1 MSNQWARLGVM
12 RILLTNDDGIDGP
25 GLHALARAL
34 KTCGHEVVIAAPNRD
49 YSGYGAALGPL
60 HVTGQVLFEDRKI
73 EDLLHVEAYA
83 VDGPPGLCAFAAVLG
98 GFGGGFDL
106 VVSGINAGQNQGRAV
121 IFSGTV
127 GAALASVQFGVPAM
141 AVSIAKLPDDV
152 WHWDT
157 AAVCA
162 ASLVDTVVEIGPVAV
177 LNVNVPNV
185 RPYDLRGMKVAPL
198 AIGGKVQTAMVEKEP
213 GALELSF
220 ERFEPTPGTD
230 VALLREG
237 YVTLTLI
244 EVARDLQG
252 ESLDRIV
259 AQLAVDELAG

>member
-1 MSNQWARLGVM
+1 M
-12 RILLTNDDGIDGP
+12 RILLTNDDGIDAP
-25 GLHALARAL
+25 GLHSLARAL
-34 KTCGHEVVIAAPNRD
+34 RTCGHEIVIAAPARD
-49 YSGYGAALGPL
+49 YSGFGAALGPL
-60 HVTGQVLFEDRKI
+60 HLTRQVLFEDRKI

-98 GFGGGFDL
+98 GFGGSFDV

-141 AVSIAKLPDDV
+141 AVSLAHRPDDV

-162 ASLVDTVVEIGPVAV
+162 ASLVDSVYEMGPVAV

-198 AIGGKVQTAMVEKEP
+198 ALGGLVQTAMVEKEP
-213 GALELSF
+213 GTLEMNF

-230 VALLREG
+230 VAVLREG
-237 YVTLTLI
+237 YVSLTLI

-252 ESLDRIV
+252 EALDNIV
-259 AQLAVDELAG
+259 AQLTREELAG

>member
-1 MSNQWARLGVM
+1 M
-12 RILLTNDDGIDGP
+12 RILLTNDDGIDAP
-25 GLHALARAL
+25 GLHALAKAL
-34 KTCGHEVVIAAPNRD
+34 KTCGHDVVIAAPNRD

-83 VDGPPGLCAFAAVLG
+83 VDGPPGLCAFAGVLG
-98 GFGGGFDL
+98 GFGGGFDV

-127 GAALASVQFGVPAM
+127 GAALAACQFGVAAM
-141 AVSIAKLPDDV
+141 AISLQHRPDDI
-152 WHWDT
+152 WYWDT

-162 ASLVDTVVEIGPVAV
+162 ASLVDSVRDIGPVAV

-185 RPYDLRGMKVAPL
+185 RPYDLRGLKVAKL
-198 AIGGKVQTAMVEKEP
+198 ALGGQVQTAMVEKEP
-213 GALELSF
+213 GALELNF
-220 ERFEPTPGTD
+220 ERFEPTPDTD
-230 VALLREG
+230 VAFLREG
-237 YVTLTLI
+237 YVTLSLI

-252 ESLDRIV
+252 NALDRIV
-259 AQLAVDELAG
+259 AQLTTDELAG

>member
-1 MSNQWARLGVM
+1 M
-12 RILLTNDDGIDGP
+12 RILLTNDDGIDAP

-34 KTCGHEVVIAAPNRD
+34 KTCGHEVVIAAPARD
-49 YSGYGAALGPL
+49 YSGFGAALGAL

-83 VDGPPGLCAFAAVLG
+83 VDGPPALCAFSGVLG
-98 GFGGGFDL
+98 GFGGSFEL

-127 GAALASVQFGVPAM
+127 GAALAAVQFGVPAM
-141 AVSIAKLPDDV
+141 AVSLAHRPDDV

-162 ASLVDTVVEIGPVAV
+162 ASLVDSVYEIGPVAV

-185 RPYDLRGMKVAPL
+185 RPYDIRGLRSAPL

-220 ERFEPTPGTD
+220 ERFEPQPGTD

-237 YVTLTLI
+237 YVTLTLL
-244 EVARDLQG
+244 EVAREMG
-252 ESLDRIV
+252 GATLDVIMSKI
-259 AQLAVDELAG
+259 ATGGNDGGATLTA